1 MRSSSPSTTLLWSYT
16 LLLAV
21 SDPIVSFHIPS
32 SSVLT
37 KPSSSHRITRIY
49 SPLAASTVSET
60 SAMMKEMRQSLNE
73 NEDAKLVM
81 DALRGKNVNDDDAAV
96 AGLQMRLVDVYAND
110 GNAQDRLPYEYDPKA
125 LQDFFGKRPLS
136 VLTRIFQVMSVGG
149 GFALKLAMDKA
160 LGRIDNNPDLEVKRA
175 AELRDIITSLGPFP
189 IKIGQALSI
198 RPDVLSPRS
207 MVELQKLCDK
217 VPSFDSKIAFATIE
231 EELGKP
237 LEELFSEITP
247 EPVAAASLGQVYK
260 ATLKATGET
269 VAVKVQ
275 RPAVLETVSLDLYL
289 ARELGL
295 FARNFPRI
303 VERLDAVELLDE
315 FAFRFYQEL
324 DYNLECQ
331 NGLRIAEDMKVLP
344 MVKIPKNYPEYTSRR
359 VHVAEWIEGEKL
371 SQSKADDVGALV
383 NLGVITY
390 LTQLLDKGF
399 FHADP
404 HPGNM
409 MRTTD
414 GKLAILDFG
423 LMTEITDNQKYGM
436 VEAIAH
442 LINRDYTEIGQDF
455 INLDFIPEGTDTTPI
470 VPALSTV
477 FDVALAGG
485 GAKSINFQ
493 ELAADLAEITYEF
506 PFRIP
511 PYFALVI
518 RAISVLEGIALVGNP
533 DFAIIDEAYP
543 YIARRL
549 MTDDSPRLRAALR
562 YMVYGQE
569 GQFDADRLIDLLEA
583 LEKFKAIRDDG
594 DGTAYK
600 VDGVRG
606 RKDMGKAGDFVGSQ
620 AVDKSERDTDID
632 GGRFRVS
639 SPVLASNAGNNFG
652 GLSNIGGSDFS
663 QQTQEDQETAREALR
678 FFFSDEGE
686 PFREFMLEEIVTV
699 VDASS
704 REALQEVIRRFGLS
718 NLPTPSLFKAL
729 NPELTENDKRMVQQI
744 TKLVQFL
751 SGDYDGA
758 LGGRNASG
766 GASIARLRGLL
777 PVVREYRLQLSE
789 FGRLL
794 IARLTE
800 KGLQRSLNW
809 ASDRLSQPGRSSPRS
824 GLTPQNKPTQRS
836 LAEAFVTTAIP
847 FLPNPPSRRRR

>member
-1 MRSSSPSTTLLWSYT
+1 MKLGISSA
-16 LLLAV
+16 LLAV
-21 SDPIVSFHIPS
+21 A
-32 SSVLT
+32 L
-37 KPSSSHRITRIY
+37 
-49 SPLAASTVSET
+49 LANDGEAFTGPASLANKQQTSLFSTVSET
-60 SAMMKEMRQSLNE
+60 SAMMKDMQKQLNE
-73 NEDAKLVM
+73 NEDARMVM
-81 DALRGKNVNDDDAAV
+81 DALRGKNLNDDDAALD
-96 AGLQMRLVDVYAND
+96 GLQMRLVDVGGVDATD
-110 GNAQDRLPYEYDPKA
+110 PTSGLPYEYDPKA
-125 LQDFFGKRPLS
+125 LQEFFSKRPLTI
-136 VLTRIFQVMSVGG
+136 VQRLLQLASVGG
-149 GFALKLAMDKA
+149 GLAFQLALDAL
-160 LGRIDNNPDLEVKRA
+160 LGRVKNNPELEIERA
-175 AELRDIITSLGPFP
+175 GQLRDIITSLGPFY

-217 VPSFDSKIAFATIE
+217 VPSYDSKVAFATIE
-231 EELGKP
+231 KELGQP
-237 LEELFSEITP
+237 VDEMFSEITP
-247 EPVAAASLGQVYK
+247 EPVAAASLGQVYEAK
-260 ATLKATGET
+260 LRKTGET

-289 ARELGL
+289 ARAIGL
-295 FARNFPRI
+295 IARNFPQLSD
-303 VERLDAVELLDE
+303 RLDAVALLDE

-324 DYNLECQ
+324 DYNLECE
-331 NGLRIAEDMKVLP
+331 NGIRIAKDMEVLP
-344 MVKIPKNYPEYTSRR
+344 MVVIPKNYPEYTSRR
-359 VHVAEWIEGEKL
+359 VHVAEWIDGEKL

-390 LTQLLDKGF
+390 MTQLLDKGF

-409 MRTTD
+409 LRTKD

-455 INLDFIPEGTDTTPI
+455 INLDFIPEGTDTAPI
-470 VPALSTV
+470 VPALATV

-493 ELAADLAEITYEF
+493 ELAADLAVITYEF

-533 DFAIIDEAYP
+533 QFAIIDEAYP

-562 YMVYGQE
+562 YMVYGRE
-569 GQFDADRLIDLLEA
+569 GQFDAERLIDLLEA
-583 LEKFKAIRDDG
+583 LEKYKAIRDDG

-606 RKDMGKAGDFVGSQ
+606 NKNVGSAGDFVGSQ
-620 AVDKSERDTDID
+620 VVDTSERDTDID

-639 SPVLASNAGNNFG
+639 NEPVGGSNLAS
-652 GLSNIGGSDFS
+652 
-663 QQTQEDQETAREALR
+663 QTEEDQETVREGLR

-704 REALQEVIRRFGLS
+704 RDATQELIRRVGLA
-718 NLPTPSLFKAL
+718 NLPTPSFLRAL
-729 NPELTENDKRMVQQI
+729 SPELSDNDKRMVQQI
-744 TKLVQFL
+744 SKLVQFL
-751 SGDYDGA
+751 GGDFDGA
-758 LGGRNASG
+758 ISG
-766 GASIARLRGLL
+766 GNNNNNLGNGGNATTARLRALI
-777 PVVREYRLQLSE
+777 PIVQEYRRPLQDY
-789 FGRLL
+789 GKLL

-800 KGLQRSLNW
+800 KNLQRGLNW
-809 ASDRLSQPGRSSPRS
+809 ASERLAAAR
-824 GLTPQNKPTQRS
+824 
-836 LAEAFVTTAIP
+836 
-847 FLPNPPSRRRR
+847 